1 MIIQFAEETFHF
13 STLFPCYFVKK
24 TLYERRKLSSTA
36 WKVSKYGDFSGP
48 YFPAFGPDFRIWT
61 LFKQCRFLNA
71 SLHRATPECEILTG
85 LIMLAEYFPNFDFMQ
100 LFILLFDGFLDQI
113 SLLISNELW
122 GINFY
127 YLHPEIKRKP
137 ILSWWF

>member
-24 TLYERRKLSSTA
+24 NFIREEKIKLHCLKSVQIRS
-36 WKVSKYGDFSGP
+36 FSGP

-71 SLHRATPECEILTG
+71 SLHRATPEWEILTG
-85 LIMLAEYFPNFDFMQ
+85 LIMLAEYLPNFDFMQ

-113 SLLISNELW
+113 SLLTSNELL

-137 ILSWWF
+137 ILS